1 MNDIIVASKIAIL
14 TYILG
19 LFSCGLVGVII
30 LMVRK
35 IISNKEEGAEET

>member
-1 MNDIIVASKIAIL
+1 MNDIIVASKIAFL

-35 IISNKEEGAEET
+35 ITSNREEGPEET